1 MPEVPTLQEQGVAGF
16 NISSW
21 YGIAGPATMPRP
33 IVARM
38 AAEMLGCMNDPEIA
52 RRFRD
57 YGAEPWPLGTE
68 DYNAFMRAEVARLAE
83 LIRRSGAT
91 AD

>member
-1 MPEVPTLQEQGVAGF
+1 VPTLQEQGVAGF

-33 IVARM
+33 IMARM
-38 AAEMLGCMNDPEIA
+38 AAEMLDCMNDPEIA

-68 DYNAFMRAEVARLAE
+68 ECNAFMRAEVARLAE